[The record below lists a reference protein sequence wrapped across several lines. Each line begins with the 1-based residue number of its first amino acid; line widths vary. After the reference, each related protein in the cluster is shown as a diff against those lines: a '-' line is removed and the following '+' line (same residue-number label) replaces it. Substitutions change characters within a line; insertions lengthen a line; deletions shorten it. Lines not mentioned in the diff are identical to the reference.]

1 MELRMTKE
9 SLQSIP
15 LEELVALA
23 REEGYEEGGARDRAT
38 LTEFI
43 LENLKD
49 RAREKEQENSPSIRV
64 EESKYQI
71 TDPQS
76 EERVDSEVFPIAD
89 RYNQTKIVFMVRDP
103 HWAFAYWDIDNK
115 TYETLPDK
123 EESHQLILRVYE
135 TESIRSPSS
144 GKPPFFDIP
153 IQLGDSSWYIYLPNQ
168 DCSYSLE
175 LGIISDGRYSCLARS
190 NPIRTPREGIAE
202 AQDYALDLHSDFNA
216 FYGSSSSGSIPQ
228 RILAAGTE

>member
-1 MELRMTKE
+1 MTKE

-23 REEGYEEGGARDRAT
+23 RQEGYEEGGVADRST

-49 RAREKEQENSPSIRV
+49 RAREKERENSPSIRV

-71 TDPQS
+71 TDPEPKEQAGA
-76 EERVDSEVFPIAD
+76 DIYPIAD
-89 RYNQTKIVFMVRDP
+89 RYNHTKIVFMVRDP
-103 HWAFAYWDIDNK
+103 HWAFAYWDIDSK
-115 TYETLPDK
+115 TYEKLPDK

-135 TESIRSPSS
+135 TESIRTPSP

-153 IQLGDSSWYIYLPNQ
+153 IQLVDSSWYIYLPNQ

-175 LGIISDGRYSCLARS
+175 LGIVSDERYSCLARS
-190 NPIRTPREGIAE
+190 NPIRTPREGVAE
-202 AQDYALDLHSDFNA
+202 DQDYALDLNSDFNVC
-216 FYGSSSSGSIPQ
+216 YGSGSSGSIPQ
-228 RILAAGTE
+228 RILAVGRE

>member
-1 MELRMTKE
+1 MTKE

-23 REEGYEEGGARDRAT
+23 RQEGYEEGGVTDRST

-71 TDPQS
+71 TDPEPKEQAGA
-76 EERVDSEVFPIAD
+76 DIHPIAD

-115 TYETLPDK
+115 TYEKLPDK
-123 EESHQLILRVYE
+123 EESHQLILRVHE
-135 TESIRSPSS
+135 TESIRTPSS
-144 GKPPFFDIP
+144 GKPAFFDIP
-153 IQLGDSSWYIYLPNQ
+153 IQLVDSSWYIYLPNQ
-168 DCSYSLE
+168 DCSYILE
-175 LGIISDGRYSCLARS
+175 LGIVRDGRYSCLARS
-190 NPIRTPREGIAE
+190 NPLRTPREGVAE
-202 AQDYALDLHSDFNA
+202 DQDYALDLNSDFNA
-216 FYGSSSSGSIPQ
+216 YYGSGSSGSIPQ
-228 RILAAGTE
+228 RILAVGRE